1 MKRHSIRG
9 AIVAL
14 LVIGCACGDR
24 DAATTV
30 ADTNIV
36 TRVPIVG
43 ASVQP
48 YRELAIAN
56 PGAVRG
62 RVRLDGDVPA
72 DTVLH
77 PSHDQR
83 VCGDSIRETTL
94 VRDDGGVG
102 GVVVWLFDARQ
113 GRTIPLERRYE
124 LQIDRCRLT
133 PRVQAVLAG
142 GTLNVRSRDPVLHR
156 TRFTREGRPDP
167 VSIVRHSDAGQVVPD
182 ESVLARPGRVKVSSD
197 SHPWMRAWLLAF
209 DHPFFTTTARDGRYA
224 IEAVPPGRYRILAW
238 HERFGTIADSVNIE
252 PGKAAEIDLRF
263 R

>member
-1 MKRHSIRG
+1 MKGHSIRCFI
-9 AIVAL
+9 ATIIL
-14 LVIGCACGDR
+14 ISSACGDR
-24 DAATTV
+24 DARTAV
-30 ADTNIV
+30 ADTSFV

-43 ASVQP
+43 ATDQP
-48 YRELAIAN
+48 YREAAIAN

-62 RVRLDGDVPA
+62 RVRLEGDVPR
-72 DTVLH
+72 DTVLY

-94 VRDDGGVG
+94 VRDDGGIG
-102 GVVVWLFDARQ
+102 GVVVWLLDARQ
-113 GRTIPLERRYE
+113 GRALPLERRYE

-133 PRVQAVLAG
+133 PRVQAVLVG

-156 TRFTREGRPDP
+156 TRFTREGRAEP

-182 ESVLARPGRVKVSSD
+182 ESILARPGRVKVSSD
-197 SHPWMRAWLLAF
+197 SHPWMRAWLLVF
-209 DHPFFTTTARDGRYA
+209 DHPFFTETAPDGRFA

-238 HERFGTIADSVNIE
+238 HERFGTLSDSVTIE
-252 PGKAAEIDLRF
+252 PDKAADIDLRF